1 MAHGKA
7 CISTKEAGI
16 PDIVVNG
23 ETGRLIE
30 KQDASA
36 LANAVES
43 LEKDET
49 ICRKMGE
56 EGRKR
61 YESCYTLNSFGQSIT
76 EIMMCNIMQ
85 ADILYW

>member
-1 MAHGKA
+1 MK
-7 CISTKEAGI
+7 AGI

-23 ETGRLIE
+23 ETGLLIE
-30 KQDASA
+30 EQDASA

-49 ICRKMGE
+49 LCQKMRE

-61 YESCYTLNSFGQSIT
+61 YEFCYTLNSFEQRIT
-76 EIMMCNIMQ
+76 EIMMYSIK
-85 ADILYW
+85 